1 MAQMIFPMA
10 LAHLQ
15 PGIAAS
21 FSQVHFDKAR
31 RASRRP
37 QPVPS
42 WEARGWNIGVCYSIF
57 WSAQVYSKVF

>member
-1 MAQMIFPMA
+1 MANMIFPMTRA
-10 LAHLQ
+10 RLQ

-21 FSQVHFDKAR
+21 FSQIRFDKAR

-42 WEARGWNIGVCYSIF
+42 WEARGWIIRVCYSIF
-57 WSAQVYSKVF
+57 